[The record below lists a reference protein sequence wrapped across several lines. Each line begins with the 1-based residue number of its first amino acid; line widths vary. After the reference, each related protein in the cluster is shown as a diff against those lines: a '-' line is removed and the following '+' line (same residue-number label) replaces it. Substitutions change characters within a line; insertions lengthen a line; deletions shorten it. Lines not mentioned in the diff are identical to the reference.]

1 MKVRRLIFLVYL
13 WSLLSCASQ
22 KPGLTS
28 YDLDDS
34 AELHSF
40 IQSTIKNRKEFFKA
54 CYEKVSKKNKNFS
67 AKINTR
73 IFITPQGKV
82 QNVKMNSSTKNKDF
96 NSCIRDIIYTFNF
109 PKRSDQWIIAI
120 KHPFLFSA
128 SNPYGVYDLPL
139 KVPLTRNQI
148 DSSINKKAKIL
159 KNVIMGF
166 WRNYSNYTIVM
177 KLQNYLKN

>member
-1 MKVRRLIFLVYL
+1 M
-13 WSLLSCASQ
+13 
-22 KPGLTS
+22 T
-28 YDLDDS
+28 
-34 AELHSF
+34 
-40 IQSTIKNRKEFFKA
+40 
-54 CYEKVSKKNKNFS
+54 KKNKNFS

-139 KVPLTRNQI
+139 KVPLSRKQI

-159 KNVIMGF
+159 KNCYQRELKKDPKFEGKVLVVMRVNNKGKVIYV
-166 WRNYSNYTIVM
+166 NLKTII
-177 KLQNYLKN
+177 KKRTFLKCLKKSIYKISFPSFKTGGTVDIKYPLAFSSK